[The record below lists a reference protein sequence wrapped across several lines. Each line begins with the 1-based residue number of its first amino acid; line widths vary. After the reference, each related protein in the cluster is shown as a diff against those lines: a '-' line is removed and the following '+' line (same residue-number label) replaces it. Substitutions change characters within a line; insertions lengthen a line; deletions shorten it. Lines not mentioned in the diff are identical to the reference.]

1 MVRSARY
8 RRCMRLSEFWR
19 LVEQEFGG
27 PYGRSLASSHAI
39 HALDDR
45 TAAQAI
51 DEGVPIRRVWTSLCD
66 DLDVPEERRHLADA
80 KAARRRN

>member
-1 MVRSARY
+1 
-8 RRCMRLSEFWR
+8 
-19 LVEQEFGG
+19 
-27 PYGRSLASSHAI
+27 LASSHAI

-66 DLDVPEERRHLADA
+66 DLDVPEERRSLADA